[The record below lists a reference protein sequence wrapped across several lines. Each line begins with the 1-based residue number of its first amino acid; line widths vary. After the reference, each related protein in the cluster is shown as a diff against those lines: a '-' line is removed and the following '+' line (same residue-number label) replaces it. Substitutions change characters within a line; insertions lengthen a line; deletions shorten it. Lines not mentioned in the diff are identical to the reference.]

1 MNGNDTNDS
10 NSNLNLGNDTNSISK
25 YFISNN
31 DKSTMSITGIIMK
44 NHNIINNE
52 IIEENSQIEE
62 NIPLEKIQKFF
73 KKNIKLRNATI
84 KKNFWKRD
92 YISKKPIY
100 LKIIDLIPSIIGTQG
115 FLLCINNYL
124 HNEERDLILCNV
136 ISQLN
141 TNTLNEKFSIINNN
155 TENVNLNLLMN
166 PKIKYDKTIYNK
178 NKYKLIE
185 STYRK
190 IKKLK
195 KELSKSGENFFHN
208 FLCFKRIALENKY
221 ESINPYKDIKSTL
234 YTIFPNI
241 NFELMRIK
249 KISLS
254 SKFNLNKLL
263 MDRHHSTIKIGN
275 QTIINGFLSMTA
287 EKRLI
292 TLTDDTAIKNLEN
305 SQSLK
310 QIIFG
315 IWISLKYEDPSLY
328 DSIEE
333 LLKKYRYLI
342 YKKCFEF
349 ILVSSKIETIYSPS
363 PDEGMFLLIIFFKGS
378 QHFYEVKVIP
388 NEEEKNFNKSDNS
401 NNNNNIDVENILEN
415 YNNQWLI
422 MKRNFNLK
430 ENSGF
435 DLSDSMK
442 NVKIHTAI
450 NYINYLNGLIPS
462 SNSKSN
468 SLKNSVFTNTNNKNF
483 QNSNKFISSGNNN
496 IISANNLLMKK
507 SNIENIGKSYIS
519 NNNINQNNTNNN
531 NNDILTLESQTN
543 NNNNSIKERVMNN
556 IQTKAPAFDPLQD
569 MFDINIEQNEQS
581 NLNNLDTINEHI
593 SNNNNTIK
601 FDKLSSINNKSP
613 SNTKIPKSRSGRNLI
628 DQFHHIINDNIDD
641 NFFKGDGFNFPFK
654 NTDINFNKPPPPQ
667 NNILQ
672 KFPSNEQSQTKIN
685 YFSQSNANY
694 NTPFTLNNNN
704 SNSNNINNNNINNN
718 NINSNNNNQLL
729 KNSNE
734 LKEIDEKDDFAHKKM
749 QSLIISQKMSITPSP
764 SNPNIQNFNFNDNS
778 NNNNKISFNN
788 NFNII
793 TKKEIGIQTLPIDD
807 NMGNILE
814 EQNQTIQMLQNK
826 INNMEIMLEKVLT
839 KLREKNKNNK
849 NENFIKE
856 EKETSELELSN
867 NNDEEKSDS
876 LHSSENSKEQI
887 HFSKEISNTYLAQN
901 TKENEIGLKK
911 VDFKNKDIKISD
923 SSELSISLSKNNNNG
938 DITYKSNNNEH
949 TLEVPVIKYNSEI
962 SGMDDTENDL

>member
-1 MNGNDTNDS
+1 MNRNDTNNS
-10 NSNLNLGNDTNSISK
+10 NSNLNLGNDVNSISK

-287 EKRLI
+287 EKRII

-378 QHFYEVKVIP
+378 QQFYEVKVIP
-388 NEEEKNFNKSDNS
+388 NEEDKNFNKSDNS
-401 NNNNNIDVENILEN
+401 NNNNINEVENILEN

-430 ENSGF
+430 ENTGF
-435 DLSDSMK
+435 DLTDSMK
-442 NVKIHTAI
+442 NIKIHTTI
-450 NYINYLNGLIPS
+450 NYINYLNGLIPF

-468 SLKNSVFTNTNNKNF
+468 SLKNSIFTNTNNKNF
-483 QNSNKFISSGNNN
+483 QNSNKFISSGN
-496 IISANNLLMKK
+496 IISPNNLIMKK

-729 KNSNE
+729 KNTNE